1 VNKHPLLRR
10 DAQDST
16 VETLQQE
23 YEMSVV
29 SQKLSFLDRY
39 PTFWILAAM
48 AVGVGLGFYVPGV
61 EPLINSFQIGT
72 TNIPIALS

>member
-1 VNKHPLLRR
+1 
-10 DAQDST
+10 
-16 VETLQQE
+16 
-23 YEMSVV
+23 MSAV

-39 PTFWILAAM
+39 PTFWIFATR